1 MTSISRRSLLGYSG
15 TTAAGAMIGGTVSAP
30 QAQAAQA
37 QAAQAETAQA
47 ETETAAADF
56 PRGTLFDGVASLN
69 ADRDM
74 PYELQIKF
82 SVTTE
87 EAPAANAITPQEI
100 ARLLSD
106 FAVSKGWP
114 PVTFYGTPAPAPLN

>member
-37 QAAQAETAQA
+37 ETVQA

-100 ARLLSD
+100 AKLLSD